1 MKKTITYIVIT
12 LSVIF
17 WGISFILTKEL
28 FLTEEHMT
36 VTTLITL
43 RLAIA
48 TAVMLPTLMLTRR
61 LQRIRRQ
68 GTFLP
73 DRPDIPEIDYL
84 DPFEAMH
91 NS

>member
-1 MKKTITYIVIT
+1 MKRTITYIVIT

-68 GTFLP
+68 DIKWFLLLAFC
-73 DRPDIPEIDYL
+73 E
-84 DPFEAMH
+84 PFI
-91 NS
+91 